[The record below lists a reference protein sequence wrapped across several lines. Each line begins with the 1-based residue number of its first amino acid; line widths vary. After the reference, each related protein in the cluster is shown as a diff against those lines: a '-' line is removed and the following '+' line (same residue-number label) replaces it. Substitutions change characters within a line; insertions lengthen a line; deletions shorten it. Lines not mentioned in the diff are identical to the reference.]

1 MLGYGFCFI
10 FPNCNT
16 LSTSIRRN
24 LFQCLHKTRS
34 FSLKENEAGFLETE
48 NLIFS
53 IVAVF
58 YLVFVLD

>member
-1 MLGYGFCFI
+1 M
-10 FPNCNT
+10 
-16 LSTSIRRN
+16 RRN
-24 LFQCLHKTRS
+24 VIQCLHKTRS